1 MAPSCTRHRDLLDL
15 NMDSNIAPAGA
26 SLPQGNMQQQ
36 HASLSTTCTYYL
48 CLCLVHDAQ
57 MYNSTGLIGLL
68 ATTTDGS
75 AVAAADAL
83 TAKLQGVA
91 KAAGDAQLAAAKQVA
106 LGGYQS
112 AISAKSG
119 VVQDMGLQLLS
130 RGKFSAQVG
139 CCCCCCALEVG
150 ASSALGH

>member
-1 MAPSCTRHRDLLDL
+1 
-15 NMDSNIAPAGA
+15 
-26 SLPQGNMQQQ
+26 
-36 HASLSTTCTYYL
+36 
-48 CLCLVHDAQ
+48 

-83 TAKLQGVA
+83 TVKLQGAA
-91 KAAGDAQLAAAKQVA
+91 KATGDVQLAAAKQVA

-112 AISAKSG
+112 AISAQSG

-139 CCCCCCALEVG
+139 HC
-150 ASSALGH
+150 SALLGRATSAAW